1 MSKVEAAIVR
11 PQQKEAVQP
20 KQELKTL
27 KDLIFLGRIEKK
39 INISGF
45 EIGLKS
51 LTIQDNKYIIE
62 KILLSDNAS
71 KFVDAKILSIVTHI
85 NTINEVPVENLCE
98 DESITNP
105 MDRKLNVVSN
115 FQLSLIEKLYEFCN
129 KIDEESGKEVEVN
142 EIKK

>member
-1 MSKVEAAIVR
+1 MSKVEAAIVK
-11 PQQKEAVQP
+11 PQPKEAVQP

-98 DESITNP
+98 DESIANP
-105 MDRKLNVVSN
+105 MDRKLNVVSS

>member
-1 MSKVEAAIVR
+1 MSKVEATMVK
-11 PQQKEAVQP
+11 PPPKEAVIK
-20 KQELKTL
+20 KQEFKSL

-39 INISGF
+39 INISGY
-45 EIGLKS
+45 EIGLRS

-98 DESITNP
+98 DDSIINI

-115 FQLSLIEKLYEFCN
+115 FQLSLVEKLDEICN
-129 KIDEESGKEVEVN
+129 KIDEESGREVEIE

>member
-1 MSKVEAAIVR
+1 MSKVEAAIVK
-11 PQQKEAVQP
+11 PQPKEAVQP

-105 MDRKLNVVSN
+105 MDRKLNVVSS

>member
-1 MSKVEAAIVR
+1 MSKVEAAIVK
-11 PQQKEAVQP
+11 PQPKEAVQP

-105 MDRKLNVVSN
+105 MDRKLNVVSS

-129 KIDEESGKEVEVN
+129 KIDEESGKEVEVS